1 MISPTSIVER
11 MRLSDP
17 EILQSPPRV
26 REFLKKNYPELP
38 LTEVM
43 SVDRLSRKYRNKKTP
58 LEEKLENSIMVFR

>member
-43 SVDRLSRKYRNKKTP
+43 SVDRRKYRNKKTP